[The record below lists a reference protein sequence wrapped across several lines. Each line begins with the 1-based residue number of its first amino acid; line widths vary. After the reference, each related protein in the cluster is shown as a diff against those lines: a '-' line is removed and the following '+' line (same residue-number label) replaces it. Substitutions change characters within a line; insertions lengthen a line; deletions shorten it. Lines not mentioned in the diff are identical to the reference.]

1 MYQTIIVGMGPAGLT
16 AAVYAA
22 RKKMKVLLLGKEYG
36 GQASWTSEI
45 ENYMGFQYI
54 SGPELMNRFEE
65 HVKEYRVE
73 REQAEVEKVTQ
84 SGAVFTITCKDGTE
98 YRSQTVIIAAGKSPR
113 RLDVPGEK
121 RFTGRG
127 ISYCAVCDAPLFGG
141 KKVAVIGGGNSA
153 LEAAHDLTNIAEHV
167 YVVSL
172 EEWTAD
178 EVLVD
183 KVESAENMTKLI
195 GWNTTGID
203 GETMVKGVTL
213 QSVTDPSQEKKLEVE
228 GVFIEIGTI
237 PNSGIVKGLLE
248 MNKNKEVIV
257 NCDCTTSVPGAFAAG
272 DITNIPE
279 KQIIVAAGEG
289 AKATLSAYKY
299 LLRLESEPKAYFH
312 HIDNTANEHQ
322 RQGVPLH

>member
-1 MYQTIIVGMGPAGLT
+1 MYQTIIVGMGPAGIT

-22 RKKMKVLLLGKEYG
+22 RKKMKVLMLGKEYG

-54 SGPELMNRFEE
+54 SGPELMKRFEE
-65 HVKEYRVE
+65 QLKEYPVDRQQV
-73 REQAEVEKVTQ
+73 EVEKVTQ
-84 SGAVFTITCKDGTE
+84 SGGVFTVTCKGAKE

-127 ISYCAVCDAPLFGG
+127 VSYCAVCDAPLFGK

-153 LEAAHDLTNIAEHV
+153 LEAAHDLVNIAEHV

-183 KVESAENMTKLI
+183 KVEAAENLTKLI

-203 GETMVKGVTL
+203 GETMVRGVTL
-213 QSVTDPSQEKKLEVE
+213 QSVTDPSQEKKLDVA

-237 PNSGIVKGLLE
+237 PNSEMVSDLLE
-248 MNKNKEVIV
+248 MNKNREVIV

-299 LLRLESEPKAYFH
+299 LLRLKQEPKAYFH
-312 HIDNTANEHQ
+312 HTDITTNKY
-322 RQGVPLH
+322 QGQGAPLH